1 MIGEEAV
8 VKEEKGGV
16 KDEGET
22 RHSGTLT
29 FVAVSISVTSDYP
42 GIFLSTRSHTHTLT
56 LSVSP
61 PLSHLCPF
69 IHHQATVFISVKF

>member
-29 FVAVSISVTSDYP
+29 FVAVSISVTSDHP
-42 GIFLSTRSHTHTLT
+42 GIFLSTRSHTHS
-56 LSVSP
+56 LSLSL
-61 PLSHLCPF
+61 PLSLTSAPLFTTKRQCLL
-69 IHHQATVFISVKF
+69 V

>member
-29 FVAVSISVTSDYP
+29 FVAVSISVTSDHP
-42 GIFLSTRSHTHTLT
+42 GIFLSTRSHTHS
-56 LSVSP
+56 LSLSL
-61 PLSHLCPF
+61 PLSLTSAPLF
-69 IHHQATVFISVKF
+69 TTK

>member
-29 FVAVSISVTSDYP
+29 FVAVSISVTSDHP
-42 GIFLSTRSHTHTLT
+42 GIFLSTRSHTHTHTHSLC
-56 LSVSP
+56 LSPSLSPLLLYSP
-61 PLSHLCPF
+61 PSD
-69 IHHQATVFISVKF
+69 SVY